1 MSFEN
6 RYMMR
11 HTISLFTTVFAA
23 NAALVLS
30 SGALAQEV
38 APALAKPVAQ
48 EVHFPAM
55 PATPALVTEVLA
67 AIAFEVA
74 APYEH
79 NTRKDRMMVTRGHV
93 LVLRAPSALLVA
105 RQVAEPVLLVGAQT
119 AERINRGFTAGKES
133 GVLIVLVPEWTERG
147 ADGVEHAG
155 NPLASRIYFAS
166 PELPERVDAAW
177 IAAQAKKADG
187 AKLAAKPMIAA
198 GVALAATRLFADRDA
213 LGRFLAELVEEHAP
227 TETDCIEAMRAVD

>member
-11 HTISLFTTVFAA
+11 QTISLFTTVFAA

-38 APALAKPVAQ
+38 APALANPVAQ

-79 NTRKDRMMVTRGHV
+79 NMRKDRMMVTRGHV

-119 AERINRGFTAGKES
+119 AERINRGFTAGKDS
-133 GVLIVLVPEWTERG
+133 GVLIVLVIR
-147 ADGVEHAG
+147 ASLCIALLL
-155 NPLASRIYFAS
+155 NPSGLTLGFG
-166 PELPERVDAAW
+166 
-177 IAAQAKKADG
+177 Q
-187 AKLAAKPMIAA
+187 
-198 GVALAATRLFADRDA
+198 LFALSPRQ
-213 LGRFLAELVEEHAP
+213 
-227 TETDCIEAMRAVD
+227 RASAFQHLYCAVSHLPSEFVASGSVRVVRVIASCLPRVVT

>member
-11 HTISLFTTVFAA
+11 QTISLFTTVFAA
-23 NAALVLS
+23 NAALSLS

-38 APALAKPVAQ
+38 APALANPVAQ

-79 NTRKDRMMVTRGHV
+79 NMRKDRMMVTRGHV

-119 AERINRGFTAGKES
+119 AERINRGFTAGKDS

-177 IAAQAKKADG
+177 IAS
-187 AKLAAKPMIAA
+187 
-198 GVALAATRLFADRDA
+198 
-213 LGRFLAELVEEHAP
+213 EEG
-227 TETDCIEAMRAVD
+227 